1 MLKLWACVN
10 DVINELKCACV
21 NDVINELKCACT
33 LFLVHDG
40 VKPAD
45 HTALKN
51 VVRFISAF
59 VKSFNEY
66 ME

>member
-1 MLKLWACVN
+1 MPKLWACVN
-10 DVINELKCACV
+10 DVINELKVCLYFV
-21 NDVINELKCACT
+21 V
-33 LFLVHDG
+33 VHDG

-59 VKSFNEY
+59 VKSSNDF
-66 ME
+66 MQ